1 MRVSYTD
8 LKQEFKRVLLS
19 RGVAEATADDCAGMF
34 ADTSANGV
42 YSHGVNRFPRFIQQ
56 LDAGDIVPDA
66 EPSKLLSLGA
76 IEQWDAHQGIGNL
89 TARRMMDRAM
99 QLADSHGIGLVAL
112 RNANHWMR
120 GGGFGWQAAEK
131 GYIGICWTNSIAVMA
146 TLGRQGVPDRHQP
159 ADRRGAGQPH
169 HHGGYVDVDVLL
181 WCFGAKSAGGQNAA
195 GGRRFRQRRTIDAR
209 SCHH

>member
-1 MRVSYTD
+1 M
-8 LKQEFKRVLLS
+8 LLA
-19 RGVAEATADDCAGMF
+19 RGVAEHLADDCAGMF
-34 ADTSANGV
+34 ADTTASGV

-99 QLADSHGIGLVAL
+99 QLADDHGIGLVAL

-120 GGGFGWQAAEK
+120 GGGYGWQAAEK
-131 GYIGICWTNSIAVMA
+131 GYIGICWTNSIAVM
-146 TLGRQGVPDRHQP
+146 PP
-159 ADRRGAGQPH
+159 
-169 HHGGYVDVDVLL
+169 
-181 WCFGAKSAGGQNAA
+181 WGAKTCRIGTNPLIVAVPGNP
-195 GGRRFRQRRTIDAR
+195 
-209 SCHH
+209 

>member
-1 MRVSYTD
+1 MRVKYND
-8 LKQEFKRVLLS
+8 LKQQFKRVLLA
-19 RGVAEATADDCAGMF
+19 RNVAEETADACATLF
-34 ADTSANGV
+34 ADTSADGV

-99 QLADSHGIGLVAL
+99 QLADAHGIGLVAL

-120 GGGFGWQAAEK
+120 GAA
-131 GYIGICWTNSIAVMA
+131 MA
-146 TLGRQGVPDRHQP
+146 GKPPRKAISVFAGLTRLPLCH
-159 ADRRGAGQPH
+159 RGEQ
-169 HHGGYVDVDVLL
+169 
-181 WCFGAKSAGGQNAA
+181 KRAA
-195 GGRRFRQRRTIDAR
+195 SVQIR
-209 SCHH
+209 

>member
-66 EPSKLLSLGA
+66 EP
-76 IEQWDAHQGIGNL
+76 
-89 TARRMMDRAM
+89 RDR
-99 QLADSHGIGLVAL
+99 
-112 RNANHWMR
+112 
-120 GGGFGWQAAEK
+120 
-131 GYIGICWTNSIAVMA
+131 
-146 TLGRQGVPDRHQP
+146 
-159 ADRRGAGQPH
+159 
-169 HHGGYVDVDVLL
+169 
-181 WCFGAKSAGGQNAA
+181 KSVV
-195 GGRRFRQRRTIDAR
+195 
-209 SCHH
+209 